1 MKVGFLKKLLALWLV
16 AVMVFAFAGCGSR
29 VDATKDLENVKA
41 NGVLKVGMECG
52 YAPFNWTETED
63 NNNGSVKIANA
74 DGYANGYDVQIAKK
88 IAEALGVELEIYA
101 YKWDA
106 LIPAVDSG
114 KLDCVIAGMSPTDER
129 KETVDFSAN
138 YYVSNLVIIVNKD
151 GQYANAKS
159 IADFA
164 SSKVG
169 AQDGTFHANALNQIA
184 GVEKKVMED
193 FTVLYNALT
202 AKTIDGYIA
211 EEPTAYAICESNEA
225 LTYAPLI
232 NNTTGF
238 KCSEGDTAI
247 AVALR
252 KGSSLNTEISK
263 AINDIDTDS
272 RAQIMLNAVASAPGE
287 E

>member
-1 MKVGFLKKLLALWLV
+1 MNAKILKRIAAMLLAI
-16 AVMVFAFAGCGSR
+16 AMIFCIAGCGDR
-29 VDATKDLENVKA
+29 VDASKDLENVKA
-41 NGVLKVGMECG
+41 KGVLKVGMECG
-52 YAPFNWTETED
+52 YAPFNWTETEEG
-63 NNNGSVKIANA
+63 NGAVKIANA

-88 IAEALGVELEIYA
+88 IAESLGVELEVYA
-101 YKWDA
+101 YKWEA

-129 KETVDFSAN
+129 KETVDFSSN

-159 IADFA
+159 LADFQGA
-164 SSKVG
+164 KVG
-169 AQDGTFHANALNQIA
+169 AQDGTFHANALDQITN
-184 GVEKKVMED
+184 VDKKIMED

-202 AKTIDGYIA
+202 AKTIDGYVA

-225 LTYAPLI
+225 LTYVPLI

-238 KCSEGDTAI
+238 ECSEGDTAI

-252 KGSSLNTEISK
+252 KGSSLNEEISK
-263 AINDIDTDS
+263 AIDAIDAES
-272 RAQIMLNAVASAPGE
+272 RASLMLNAVATAPTE